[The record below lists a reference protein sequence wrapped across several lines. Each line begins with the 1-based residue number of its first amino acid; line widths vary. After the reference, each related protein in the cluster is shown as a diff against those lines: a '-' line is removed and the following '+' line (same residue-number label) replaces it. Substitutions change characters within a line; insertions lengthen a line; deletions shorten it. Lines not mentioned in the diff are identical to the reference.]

1 MISPSGMSPGR
12 AQSPYWVDG
21 IRLNEH
27 WKKEG
32 GAPPFCVEGNFKA
45 VLFFDVLKKV
55 VYAHSMSET
64 KDIYQQNLI
73 GVLTFGFLYVIMK
86 IE

>member
-1 MISPSGMSPGR
+1 MSIAKR
-12 AQSPYWVDG
+12 
-21 IRLNEH
+21 R
-27 WKKEG
+27 G
-32 GAPPFCVEGNFKA
+32 GAPPFCAEGNLKA
-45 VLFFDVLKKV
+45 VLLFGVLKKV
-55 VYAHSMSET
+55 VYAHSMPKN